1 MDLDEVL
8 ETLGAAERG
17 WEADGDDL
25 LVCPCGDVIELDG
38 RCPAGHVSPLRRAGL
53 I

>member
-1 MDLDEVL
+1 MDLQEVL
-8 ETLGAAERG
+8 DTLGAAQAG

-25 LVCPCGDVIELDG
+25 LVCPCGHVIELDG
-38 RCPAGHVSPLRRAGL
+38 RCPRGHVSPLRSAGL